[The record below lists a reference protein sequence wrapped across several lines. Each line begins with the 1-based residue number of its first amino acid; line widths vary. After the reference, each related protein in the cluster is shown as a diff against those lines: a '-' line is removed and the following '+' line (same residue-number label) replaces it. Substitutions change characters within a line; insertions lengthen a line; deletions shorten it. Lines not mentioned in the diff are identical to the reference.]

1 MLRHF
6 QYNDKEKNMFNIVDW
21 VNARVEE
28 RTTWDGAMLIGFGL
42 VMLMI
47 PMDLFAYAAII
58 YGAWTCWKSE

>member
-1 MLRHF
+1 
-6 QYNDKEKNMFNIVDW
+6 MFNIVDW
-21 VNARVEE
+21 VQERLEE

-47 PMDLFAYAAII
+47 PMDLFAYGAII